1 MSSMDNWPTWATWLV
16 VAVAF
21 AASLVRAVRWRD
33 QPARTSFIAPVAILV
48 AASGA
53 LLAVPWLAVAGLV
66 GIAVGF
72 AMDRY
77 FMWRADTYGSMG
89 RRGRDR
95 IGTDGPW

>member
-1 MSSMDNWPTWATWLV
+1 
-16 VAVAF
+16 
-21 AASLVRAVRWRD
+21 
-33 QPARTSFIAPVAILV
+33 VAILV

-53 LLAVPWLAVAGLV
+53 LLAVPRLAVAGLV

-72 AMDRY
+72 ALDRY

-89 RRGRDR
+89 RNGRDC